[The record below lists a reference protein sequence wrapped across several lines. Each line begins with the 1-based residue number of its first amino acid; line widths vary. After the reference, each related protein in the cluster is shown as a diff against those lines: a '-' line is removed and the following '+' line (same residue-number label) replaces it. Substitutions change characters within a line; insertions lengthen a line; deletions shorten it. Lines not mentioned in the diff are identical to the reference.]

1 MCVAAGEADAPGA
14 HREKE
19 ENIQSY
25 RRRVSNQNNRVLDT
39 NEGLSFDVRICVSVR
54 VDVSGKEGASSVHFK
69 DLDRKNRNAESD
81 GKKQHKV
88 LGLHEPKTLSIDW
101 FLLKV
106 KG

>member
-81 GKKQHKV
+81 GKNNIRCSASMS
-88 LGLHEPKTLSIDW
+88 PKPC
-101 FLLKV
+101 LLI
-106 KG
+106 GSC

>member
-39 NEGLSFDVRICVSVR
+39 NEGVSFDVRICVSVR
-54 VDVSGKEGASSVHFK
+54 VDVSGKQQQTLF
-69 DLDRKNRNAESD
+69 NRNNYHQSSAL
-81 GKKQHKV
+81 V
-88 LGLHEPKTLSIDW
+88 C
-101 FLLKV
+101 V
-106 KG
+106 YC